1 MSIMKQILDYIF
13 SGEVSVCVPPAFV
26 LTLQSSAWVL
36 PSQISLDEETIQD
49 MVQASDLLLMTD
61 LKALCCQFLESCI
74 TAENCVGIRLFSLRY
89 CLHHVHYVATEFL
102 QTHFGDVAR
111 SEEFR
116 ELPADQL
123 CELLS
128 MEKLNIG
135 NEEHVLEAVVRWFT
149 HDPEERRVGVVVV
162 VGCPGRVVVVVGCP
176 GRVGAGT
183 DLCSVSTGSHEGGD
197 VGRVDGRPGAELP
210 EGTGEPPPGLH
221 LPPAPAS
228 LAVSHQ
234 ALGEPLM
241 REVVRDYCQPVLERG
256 PLHGEALLA
265 TFKPRGYSECIVVVG
280 GEERQ

>member
-1 MSIMKQILDYIF
+1 
-13 SGEVSVCVPPAFV
+13 
-26 LTLQSSAWVL
+26 
-36 PSQISLDEETIQD
+36 

-135 NEEHVLEAVVRWFT
+135 NEEHVLEAVVRWFA
-149 HDPEERRVGVVVV
+149 HDPEGRRVGV
-162 VGCPGRVVVVVGCP
+162 GEAGRGT
-176 GRVGAGT
+176 GGGAGT

-197 VGRVDGRPGAELP
+197 VGRVDGRPGAQLP
-210 EGTGEPPPGLH
+210 EGTGEPPPPGLR

>member
-1 MSIMKQILDYIF
+1 MSIMRQILDYIF
-13 SGEVSVCVPPAFV
+13 SGEVSVCVCPASV
-26 LTLQSSAWVL
+26 LTLQASAGAS
-36 PSQISLDEETIQD
+36 PPQISLDEETIQD

-135 NEEHVLEAVVRWFT
+135 NEEHVLEAVVRWFA
-149 HDPEERRVGVVVV
+149 HDPEGRRVGV
-162 VGCPGRVVVVVGCP
+162 GGAGGGPGR
-176 GRVGAGT
+176 
-183 DLCSVSTGSHEGGD
+183 DGGWD
-197 VGRVDGRPGAELP
+197 
-210 EGTGEPPPGLH
+210 
-221 LPPAPAS
+221 
-228 LAVSHQ
+228 
-234 ALGEPLM
+234 
-241 REVVRDYCQPVLERG
+241 
-256 PLHGEALLA
+256 
-265 TFKPRGYSECIVVVG
+265 
-280 GEERQ
+280 

>member
-1 MSIMKQILDYIF
+1 MSSCPTRTKLNYNPPKQDGSAYRIELQGVSMSIMKQILDYIF
-13 SGEVSVCVPPAFV
+13 SGEVSVCVPPAFF
-26 LTLQSSAWVL
+26 LTHQSSVWVL

-135 NEEHVLEAVVRWFT
+135 NEEHVLEAVVRWFA
-149 HDPEERRVGVVVV
+149 HDPEERRVGV
-162 VGCPGRVVVVVGCP
+162 
-176 GRVGAGT
+176 
-183 DLCSVSTGSHEGGD
+183 GG
-197 VGRVDGRPGAELP
+197 
-210 EGTGEPPPGLH
+210 
-221 LPPAPAS
+221 
-228 LAVSHQ
+228 
-234 ALGEPLM
+234 
-241 REVVRDYCQPVLERG
+241 VRDGWGLGLTSAPSPQAHMKEVTSAVWMDGLELSYLREQVSPHLTSTCHLHQPHWPFPIRPWG
-256 PLHGEALLA
+256 S
-265 TFKPRGYSECIVVVG
+265 R
-280 GEERQ
+280 